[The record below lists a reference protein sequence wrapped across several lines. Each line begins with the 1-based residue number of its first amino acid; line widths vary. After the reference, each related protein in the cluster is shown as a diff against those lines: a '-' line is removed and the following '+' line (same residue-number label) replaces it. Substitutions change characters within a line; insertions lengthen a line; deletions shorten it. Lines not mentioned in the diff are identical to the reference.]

1 MAMDQA
7 ERDRRRREKSA
18 KMQEEDL
25 RLKVRPGTKQA
36 LLDLMEWAG
45 IEEQGEALT
54 LMIHHVE
61 ALGHHA
67 LFRIARHEVEAH
79 RSVARTEPLRLSARK
94 QTGQNLRTIC
104 GWADATYSQ
113 MIEALIHGI
122 HALGRLHAAKFLTPP
137 RHEISISPRL
147 ALAFDR
153 KSMLMLQQD
162 PGDEIVPPGQNMEG
176 AGGIEPPRHCPDT
189 SATRPTL
196 RNLEN
201 RSLPAPSRPIQML
214 L

>member
-1 MAMDQA
+1 MAMEQA

-18 KMQEEDL
+18 RLQEEDL

-36 LLDLMEWAG
+36 LLELMEWAG

-54 LMIHHVE
+54 LMIHHIE

-67 LFRIARHEVEAH
+67 LLRIARHEIEAH
-79 RSVARTEPLRLSARK
+79 RDVARTESLRLSARK
-94 QTGQNLRTIC
+94 RTGQHLRAIC
-104 GWADATYSQ
+104 GWADAAYGQ

-137 RHEISISPRL
+137 RHQISLSPRL
-147 ALAFDR
+147 VLAFDR

-162 PGDEIVPPGQNMEG
+162 PGDEVI
-176 AGGIEPPRHCPDT
+176 A
-189 SATRPTL
+189 
-196 RNLEN
+196 
-201 RSLPAPSRPIQML
+201 PA
-214 L
+214 